1 MVDLGESPGIHIYRG
16 GFPLLHREH
25 TGGFPLLGREH
36 TADFLQVTVAE
47 TNPYGSLGP
56 WTS

>member
-1 MVDLGESPGIHIYRG
+1 MVDLGESPGIYIYRD
-16 GFPLLHREH
+16 GFPLPRREH
-25 TGGFPLLGREH
+25 TGGFLLLGWEH

-47 TNPYGSLGP
+47 TNPYRSLGP